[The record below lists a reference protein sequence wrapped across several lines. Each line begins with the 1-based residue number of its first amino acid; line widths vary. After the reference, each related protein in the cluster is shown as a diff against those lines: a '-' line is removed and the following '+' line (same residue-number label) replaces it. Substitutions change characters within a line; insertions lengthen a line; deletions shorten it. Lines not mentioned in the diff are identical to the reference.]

1 MSAPTFMNKLFGRHA
16 RRKPAPARRPK
27 QFRPGIEAL
36 DGRIVPAN
44 IAANLTLG
52 NLTLTDD
59 GSVAVTVSQP
69 APNQIR
75 LTPGT
80 GTTIN
85 GQALAQTF
93 TGVTGS
99 LNINLGTGTDNV
111 TFDLSQTGIDVGNVS
126 ITGTGDKT
134 VVTNTQGS
142 DNFLNVHGN
151 YKEIFGDGNE
161 FTALNQFHVDG
172 NMTIDHANGGS
183 FVYLKVNPTNLGGT
197 FNTVQ
202 GDLTVDNVTTSGRA
216 ATGFDVN
223 ALEETNV
230 GGSVYSNMGN
240 ASGVGGWTTV
250 GSLGGGDSVTVGG
263 DVVLT
268 AKTGFLAFGD
278 FANEGLEVQNAL
290 VAGGVKMDLGSGVGN
305 TALFGG
311 GTGGGTSASYVS
323 IKGQGAHDAA
333 TVGASMITGDLD
345 VALTGRGANSIAVD
359 SVWVGGDT
367 SLKTNGGGNDIRIDD
382 QFPGSTFVGHT
393 DIVMTGRNNF
403 LSINSQ
409 HRTPNPDSTTFA
421 GGVTASLGSGRGTL
435 HLGLFGEVDFGAEST
450 FDGGAGHSTAFV
462 GSTGGV
468 TPTVD
473 NFS

>member
-1 MSAPTFMNKLFGRHA
+1 MRKLFGRRGRRPA
-16 RRKPAPARRPK
+16 TPARKPAR
-27 QFRPGIEAL
+27 FRPGIEAL

-52 NLTLTDD
+52 NLALTDD
-59 GSVAVTVSQP
+59 GSVSVAISQP
-69 APNQIR
+69 APNTIK
-75 LTPGT
+75 LTPRT

-93 TGVTGS
+93 TGVTGN
-99 LNINLGTGTDNV
+99 LNINFGTGTDNV

-134 VVTNTQGS
+134 VITSTAGS
-142 DNFLNVHGN
+142 RNFLSVHGN

-183 FVYLKVNPTNLGGT
+183 FVFLKVDPANLGGT
-197 FNTVQ
+197 FNSVQ
-202 GDLTVDNVTTSGRA
+202 GDLTVDNVTSNGRA

-240 ASGVGGWTTV
+240 ATGVGGWTSV
-250 GSLGGGDSVTVGG
+250 GSLSQTSVTIGG

-278 FANEGLEVQNAL
+278 FDNQGLEVVNAQ
-290 VAGGVKMDLGSGVGN
+290 VAGGVKLDLGSGVGN

-311 GTGGGTSASYVS
+311 GSSLDGTSAGSVS
-323 IKGQGAHDAA
+323 INGQGSHDAA
-333 TVGASMITGDLD
+333 TVGASTITGDLD
-345 VALTGRGANSIAVD
+345 VALTGRGSNSIAVD

-450 FDGGAGHSTAFV
+450 FDGGAGHNTAFV